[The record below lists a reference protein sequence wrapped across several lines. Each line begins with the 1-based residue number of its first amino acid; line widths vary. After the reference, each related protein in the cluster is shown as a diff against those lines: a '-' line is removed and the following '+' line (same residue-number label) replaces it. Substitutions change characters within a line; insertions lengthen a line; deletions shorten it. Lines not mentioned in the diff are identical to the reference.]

1 LTDPAKPPLNL
12 PPLEN
17 PSSKRIKKKRMGFLP
32 KAIAFLTFG
41 GATTAGLIYSGAL
54 ESMGVNPN
62 LAGFLGKEE
71 ISVISYKVNKGALAI
86 TVKERGNLESS
97 KNEDVMS
104 EVEGSTTII
113 KILPEGSRVRK
124 GELVCELDSASLK
137 DQLTNQRITV
147 QQAEAAYQN
156 SKLTR
161 EVAEIA
167 KDEYLEG
174 TYMQDIRQAEG
185 ERALAETEMLRAKD
199 RLGWANE
206 MFKKGYLSST
216 QKVAEV
222 ANLQRATFNKE
233 QAETKITVLKEYT
246 KKKMVTDLNSNI
258 EKARS
263 DELAKEATLNL
274 EKEKENKLT
283 AQIEKCKLLAPNDG
297 LVVYANDPG
306 RFGSSNQPQI
316 EEGAQVRE
324 RQPIFR
330 LPDINNMRVNTKV
343 HESQIDRVE
352 KGLKAKIRV
361 DAFPGEVFE
370 GTVDT
375 VAPLPDSANFFASDV
390 KVYTTQVSIDKANSA
405 LRPGM
410 TAQVEILIKEL
421 DEVLAVPVQ
430 AILQVGGKDTVF
442 VKENSSWKR
451 TEVTLGDTNDQLI
464 EVTKG
469 LKDADEVALA
479 PVNLLSDEEKRSMV
493 GPGKATRK
501 RAWGDGEK
509 GGDAKGGEAGK
520 GGDVAKGDGK
530 AKAKAKRAGGA
541 GGFNPAMFQKFQ
553 NLSQEE
559 RAQMKTADEATKKS
573 LMKKA
578 GFTDA
583 EIQQLNEAAK
593 SFGGGGGGFGGG
605 GGGFG
610 GGGGRGGPPGGG
622 GGFGGG
628 RPGGGGPPQ

>member
-1 LTDPAKPPLNL
+1 MTDPAKPPLNL

-32 KAIAFLTFG
+32 KLLAFLSFG
-41 GATTAGLIYSGAL
+41 GATTAGLVYSGAL
-54 ESMGVNPN
+54 ESMGISPN
-62 LAGFLGKEE
+62 LAGLLGKEQ
-71 ISVISYKVNKGALAI
+71 ISVVTYKVNKGALAI

-216 QKVAEV
+216 QKVAEE

-274 EKEKENKLT
+274 EKEKESKLT
-283 AQIEKCKLLAPNDG
+283 VQIEKCKLLAPNDG

-306 RFGSSNQPQI
+306 RFGGSNQPQI
-316 EEGAQVRE
+316 EEGAQIRE
-324 RQPIFR
+324 RQAIFR

-361 DAFPGEVFE
+361 DAFPGEDFE

-390 KVYTTQVSIDKANSA
+390 KVYTTQVSIDKANAA

-421 DEVLAVPVQ
+421 DDVLAVPVQ
-430 AILQVGGKDTVF
+430 AILQVAGKDTVF
-442 VKENSSWKR
+442 VKDGSGWKR

-469 LKDADEVALA
+469 LKDGDEVALA
-479 PVNLLSDEEKRSMV
+479 PVNLLTDEEKRSMV

-501 RAWGDGEK
+501 RAWGDSEK
-509 GGDAKGGEAGK
+509 GGGEAKG

-530 AKAKAKRAGGA
+530 AKAKGKRAGGGA
-541 GGFNPAMFQKFQ
+541 FNPAMFQKFQ
-553 NLSQEE
+553 NLSTEE
-559 RAQMKTADEATKKS
+559 RAQMKTADDATKKS

-583 EIQQLNEAAK
+583 EIQQLNDAMK
-593 SFGGGGGGFGGG
+593 NFGGGGGGGFGGG

-610 GGGGRGGPPGGG
+610 GGGGG

-628 RPGGGGPPQ
+628 RPGGGPPQ

>member
-1 LTDPAKPPLNL
+1 MTDPAKPPLNL
-12 PPLEN
+12 PPLES
-17 PSSKRIKKKRMGFLP
+17 PSSKKIKRKKMGFLP
-32 KAIAFLTFG
+32 KLLSLLAFG
-41 GATTAGLIYSGAL
+41 GAGTAGLVYSGAL
-54 ESMGVNPN
+54 ESMGLQPD
-62 LAGFLGKEE
+62 LAGLLGKEK
-71 ISVISYKVNKGALAI
+71 VTVVTYKVNKGALAI

-113 KILPEGSRVRK
+113 KILPEGTRVRK

-167 KDEYLEG
+167 LNEYIEG

-185 ERALAETEMLRAKD
+185 EKALAETEMLRAKD
-199 RLGWANE
+199 RLKWANQ
-206 MFKKGYLSST
+206 MFDKGYLSNT
-216 QKVAEV
+216 AKVAEE
-222 ANLQRATFNKE
+222 ANLQRATFSKE

-246 KKKMVTDLNSNI
+246 KKKMTTDLNSNI

-274 EKEKENKLT
+274 EKEKEAKLT

-306 RFGSSNQPQI
+306 RFGGSNQPQI

-352 KGLKAKIRV
+352 KGLKSRIRV
-361 DAFPGEVFE
+361 DAFPGEVFD

-390 KVYTTQVSIDKANSA
+390 KVYTTQVTID
-405 LRPGM
+405 
-410 TAQVEILIKEL
+410 
-421 DEVLAVPVQ
+421 
-430 AILQVGGKDTVF
+430 
-442 VKENSSWKR
+442 
-451 TEVTLGDTNDQLI
+451 
-464 EVTKG
+464 
-469 LKDADEVALA
+469 
-479 PVNLLSDEEKRSMV
+479 
-493 GPGKATRK
+493 
-501 RAWGDGEK
+501 
-509 GGDAKGGEAGK
+509 
-520 GGDVAKGDGK
+520 
-530 AKAKAKRAGGA
+530 
-541 GGFNPAMFQKFQ
+541 
-553 NLSQEE
+553 
-559 RAQMKTADEATKKS
+559 
-573 LMKKA
+573 
-578 GFTDA
+578 
-583 EIQQLNEAAK
+583 
-593 SFGGGGGGFGGG
+593 
-605 GGGFG
+605 
-610 GGGGRGGPPGGG
+610 
-622 GGFGGG
+622 
-628 RPGGGGPPQ
+628 

>member
-1 LTDPAKPPLNL
+1 MTDPAKPPLNL